1 MLNTVMA
8 GRAEQP
14 EASDWSVA
22 TAAEPIPPSWLLAD
36 VAYDSAWNLPPV
48 EEAAATARRLVATA
62 CSTFGMAEL
71 ADDAALLTSELVTNA
86 VRHASEPIELH
97 VGNHRGGVVVA
108 VRDDSE
114 VMPTIRQLEQ
124 YGERGRGMHLLD
136 ALAVQWGIEKDPCPG
151 KTVWFHLVRAT
162 SDC

>member
-1 MLNTVMA
+1 MA

-14 EASDWSVA
+14 QSSEWSVA
-22 TAAEPIPPSWLLAD
+22 TAAEPTPPSWLLAD
-36 VAYDSAWNLPPV
+36 VVYDSAWNLPPV
-48 EEAAATARRLVATA
+48 EETAATARRLVATD

-108 VRDDSE
+108 VTDDSA
-114 VMPTIRQLEQ
+114 VMPVIPQLEQ
-124 YGERGRGMHLLD
+124 YGERGRGIRLVD
-136 ALAVQWGIEKDPCPG
+136 ALAVQWGIERDASPG